1 MKNDFVCERIQI
13 SCERQER
20 RNKQEEIII
29 YNVDLSI
36 FRFRL
41 LLHVVPFC
49 LWAFVNLSSRLK
61 TYCIFC
67 INWNS
72 VLFSSVV
79 FISFVGDNVNIPFC
93 LHHNRRTL
101 HQMLR
106 ALFDI
111 VRLDVFFVDVAFSMF
126 IFNLQSDARDVGE
139 FIFHIWLT
147 WQLSNMQKTESEWVE
162 DAYMHKQHLKC
173 LV

>member
-1 MKNDFVCERIQI
+1 ME
-13 SCERQER
+13 
-20 RNKQEEIII
+20 
-29 YNVDLSI
+29 
-36 FRFRL
+36 
-41 LLHVVPFC
+41 HVVPFC

-79 FISFVGDNVNIPFC
+79 FISFVGDNENIPFR
-93 LHHNRRTL
+93 LHHNRKTL

-111 VRLDVFFVDVAFSMF
+111 VRLDVFFVDVA
-126 IFNLQSDARDVGE
+126 IFNVYIQPSIRCTRCRWVHFSYLVDLVVIKYAEDREWMGWGCIYAQAAFEMSS
-139 FIFHIWLT
+139 LT
-147 WQLSNMQKTESEWVE
+147 TSIS
-162 DAYMHKQHLKC
+162 LKMVLGQGQIC
-173 LV
+173 VCS